1 MLSIIDVEVT
11 LLPLTRKKNDFVLQ
25 HRGYQILAIYLI
37 EGRGLEPHWKIL
49 QGYSTSY
56 TQGLFL
62 VLLRGPD
69 VMLGIEL
76 ESGPKQGK

>member
-1 MLSIIDVEVT
+1 M
-11 LLPLTRKKNDFVLQ
+11 LQ
-25 HRGYQILAIYLI
+25 HRGHQTLAIYLI
-37 EGRGLEPHWKIL
+37 EGSGLEPHWKIL

-69 VMLGIEL
+69 AMLGIEL
-76 ESGPKQGK
+76 ELAPSKANTFTL